1 MQAVSVSD
9 RRHSPRRVVNRVTK
23 IQFGGN
29 AAPRESFLADVS
41 TGGVQLSVE
50 GFKIPDEFV
59 LLLSGAPPGM
69 PLPGGVEARRP
80 DRRKIGGSHPPRRRC
95 GARLGH

>member
-59 LLLSGAPPGM
+59 LLLSGNG
-69 PLPGGVEARRP
+69 LHRECRYRVVWRHGGRIGAKSVGLIRRAG
-80 DRRKIGGSHPPRRRC
+80 DAEHG
-95 GARLGH
+95 